1 MGLLITPNTAKIKVH
16 GTPIE
21 LNEVY
26 VRVEY
31 FAHADGLTMDITIQT
46 YFDYSQYQANE
57 VILTDLPFNS
67 FSVAIDPTE
76 IQSIDTAFSYSI
88 LKFEEWGYSATI
100 EPNV

>member
-1 MGLLITPNTAKIKVH
+1 MGLFVTPNTAHIKIH
-16 GTPIE
+16 GTQIE

-26 VRVEY
+26 VRIEY
-31 FAHADGLTMDITIQT
+31 FAHADGITMDIKTQT

-67 FSVAIDPTE
+67 FSVAIDHTE
-76 IQSIDTAFSYSI
+76 LQSIDTALSYSVA
-88 LKFEEWGYSATI
+88 KFQEWGYSATI